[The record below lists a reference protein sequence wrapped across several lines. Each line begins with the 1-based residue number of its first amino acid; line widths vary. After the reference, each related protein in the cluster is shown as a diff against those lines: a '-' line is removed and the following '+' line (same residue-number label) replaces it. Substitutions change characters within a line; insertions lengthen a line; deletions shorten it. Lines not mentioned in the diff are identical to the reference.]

1 MTPKLQVQQFEDWL
15 RPFGRVLV
23 AYSGGVDSAL
33 VMAMAHRLR
42 GEHALACVGIS
53 PSYPLREQR
62 DAVALAERLGV
73 PVRKVETQEHL
84 DPYYIANDGSRCYH
98 CKTHLYDRLR
108 DIMIAEKWDVILDG
122 TNADDLGDDR
132 PGRVAAA
139 EHGVRSPLVELGWS
153 KNRVRELAKFLGLEV
168 WDKPAMACLSSR
180 VPRGTAVTPQLL
192 SQIEQ
197 AEDVL
202 VELGLT
208 QFRVRHHG
216 EIARIELPPSDFE
229 QALEHRIMLVR
240 RLRVLG
246 YKHVTL
252 DLAGFRDEGLMGVT
266 VRGEAMQ

>member
-1 MTPKLQVQQFEDWL
+1 MNMTPEQQLQQFEHWL
-15 RPFGRVLV
+15 QPFGRVLV

-33 VMAMAHRLR
+33 VMAVAHRVR
-42 GEHALACVGIS
+42 GDQALACVGIS

-62 DAVALAERLGV
+62 DALALAERLGV

-84 DPYYIANDGSRCYH
+84 DPHYIANSGDRCYH

-108 DIMIAEKWDVILDG
+108 DVMQVEKWDVILDG

-139 EHGVRSPLVELGWS
+139 EHGVRSPLVELGLT
-153 KNRVRELAKFLGLEV
+153 KQDVRALAKWLGLEV

-180 VPRGTAVTPQLL
+180 VPRGTTVTPQLL
-192 SQIEQ
+192 AQIEQ

-216 EIARIELPPSDFE
+216 DIARIELPAGDF
-229 QALEHRIMLVR
+229 QRALDQRIMLVR

-252 DLAGFRDEGLMGVT
+252 DLAGFRDEGLMELT
-266 VRGEAMQ
+266 VRGQ